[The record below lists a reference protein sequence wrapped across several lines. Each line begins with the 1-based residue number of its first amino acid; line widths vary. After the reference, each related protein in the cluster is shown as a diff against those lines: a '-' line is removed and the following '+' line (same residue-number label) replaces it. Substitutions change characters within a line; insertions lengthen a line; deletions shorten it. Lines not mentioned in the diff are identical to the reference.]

1 MGFFDIG
8 FEVGFLQETIRADF
22 LVDEFGGTVEN
33 VSKNAAVDV
42 VGVGVVGLVDACD
55 VAIEKEF
62 RTAQVAVDVG
72 GGEGE
77 F

>member
-1 MGFFDIG
+1 M
-8 FEVGFLQETIRADF
+8 
-22 LVDEFGGTVEN
+22 EN

-42 VGVGVVGLVDACD
+42 VGIGVVGLLDTCD

-72 GGEGE
+72 EGNRE
-77 F
+77 C